1 MSGSIV
7 LFGPPGA
14 GKGTQAG
21 RIVKMTGKPQV
32 STGDMLRAAVS
43 NGSQLGKEAKEYM
56 DAGLLVPD
64 SIIIG
69 LIVERL
75 EKSDAISGVLF
86 DGFPRTIPQAE
97 ALESVAKVVAVISIE
112 VPDDA
117 IISRIVGRR
126 MDPQTG
132 DIYHVQFNPP
142 PPEIEERLV
151 QRKDDTEDTVR
162 ARLLAYH
169 EQTAPLADW
178 YSEKGLLFPVNGNG
192 SIEDVAE
199 SISNSLG
206 DI

>member
-132 DIYHVQFNPP
+132 DIYHVEFNPP
-142 PPEIEERLV
+142 PSEIEERLV